1 VLELSDVLIAGV
13 IGLAAGLLGGLAG
26 VGGSMVMIPGLALAL
41 RDDDPAAA
49 HHVYMAAAMTVNV
62 IVSLPAAV
70 RHHKAGAIRFDLARV
85 ILPAMAVMIVVGVLI
100 SNRIHGEQLQ
110 KLLAGFIAGYAL
122 YTMYRVVRKHPEPA
136 ADRERTDAG
145 RLIVIGGLTGL
156 VAGLLGLGG
165 GVLMVPLTLVVCRLP
180 IRNAIAVS
188 SAVMAL
194 TAVVGASL
202 KMATLG
208 PEHGRPALEA
218 VWLAAAMAPTA
229 FVGGWLGA
237 SLTHRLPLG
246 GVRLAVA
253 VLLLIMAVRL
263 AGVFGSGPGSG
274 SPPAAEPG
282 VVNAEEGV

>member
-1 VLELSDVLIAGV
+1 MLDLSDVLIAGL

-41 RDDDPAAA
+41 RDRDPASA

-70 RHHKAGAIRFDLARV
+70 RHHKAGAVRFDLARV
-85 ILPAMAVMIVVGVLI
+85 ILPSMMVTIVVGVLI

-110 KLLAGFIAGYAL
+110 KALAAFIAGYAL
-122 YTMYRVVRKHPEPA
+122 YTMFRLVRKHPEPA
-136 ADRERTDAG
+136 AERERTDVG
-145 RLIVIGGLTGL
+145 RLVVIGGLTGL
-156 VAGLLGLGG
+156 VAGILGLGG
-165 GVLMVPLTLVVCRLP
+165 GVLLVPLSLVVCRLR

-194 TAVVGASL
+194 SAVVGASL

-208 PEHGRPALEA
+208 PEHQRSAVEA
-218 VWLAAAMAPTA
+218 VWLAVAMAPTA
-229 FVGGWLGA
+229 FLGGWLGA

-246 GVRLAVA
+246 AVRLAVS
-253 VLLLIMAVRL
+253 LLLLVVAARL
-263 AGVFGSGPGSG
+263 AGVLGAGPPSGR
-274 SPPAAEPG
+274 PPAAEPG
-282 VVNAEEGV
+282 VGVAEEGG

>member
-1 VLELSDVLIAGV
+1 MELLDVVTAGL

-41 RDDDPAAA
+41 RDDDPASA

-70 RHHKAGAIRFDLARV
+70 RHHKARAVRFDLARV
-85 ILPAMAVMIVVGVLI
+85 ILPSMAVMIGVGVLI

-110 KLLAGFIAGYAL
+110 KALAAFIAVYAL
-122 YTMYRVVRKHPEPA
+122 YTMFRVVRKEPEPPP
-136 ADRERTDAG
+136 DRERTGVG
-145 RLIVIGGLTGL
+145 RLVVIGGLTGL

-165 GVLMVPLTLVVCRLP
+165 GVLLVPLSLFVCRLP

-194 TAVVGASL
+194 SAVVGASL

-208 PEHGRPALEA
+208 PEHGRSAGEALL
-218 VWLAAAMAPTA
+218 LAAAMAPTA
-229 FVGGWLGA
+229 FAGGYLGA

-246 GVRLAVA
+246 AVRLAVS
-253 VLLLIMAVRL
+253 VLLLVVAARL
-263 AGVFGSGPGSG
+263 AGVFGLGGARG
-274 SPPAAEPG
+274 SPPASETAAAGPEQAG
-282 VVNAEEGV
+282 